1 MAIHLNTRRNKAIP
15 YLLSIGLVLI
25 TTLFGAFIKGKLEP
39 TNLVMFYLLVVV
51 VAAVEWGKGPAIVTS
66 ILGVL
71 CFDFFLVPPYL
82 TFNVAS
88 IHYLFTFIGL
98 LIVGLVVSTLASK
111 MREQTIQARQQEA
124 QTAALYRFS
133 DDLANADT
141 FNTALQ
147 AIRKNIGQVLNSDVA
162 IYLPIK
168 GSLELSSYDPGF
180 PLCESGQ
187 KMALQVF
194 ENGPAQRTTKG
205 PKLESIHFFPL
216 DTTQGILGVL
226 GISFRENKGSML
238 EEELIKALVNQAAM
252 AIQRAKLSEDSRQV
266 EVMRQTEKLQS
277 ALLHSISH
285 DLKTP
290 LVSIKG
296 ALTTLM
302 DNSNSFAA
310 VNKEEL
316 LDTAYEESERLNQLV
331 ENLLDITKME
341 AGALRIVK
349 KPCDL
354 RDLLGASL
362 DQLKEKIGL
371 RKIKIDIPQEFP
383 DITVDF
389 SFMMKVF
396 NNLIDNALRYSPPDS
411 LLIIKARES
420 QDVLTIEI
428 IDQGFGIPEADLR
441 RIFDKFYRAE
451 KPQQITGTGLG
462 LSICK
467 GIIEAHGGEIIAK
480 NNQGLGATFSIKL
493 LRITRN

>member
-1 MAIHLNTRRNKAIP
+1 MITKGNKIIP
-15 YLLSIGLVLI
+15 YLLSIGLVCI
-25 TTLFGAFIKGKLEP
+25 TTLFGVFIRGQLEP

-51 VAAVEWGKGPAIVTS
+51 VAAVEWGNGPAIVTS

-71 CFDFFLVPPYL
+71 CFDYFLVPPYL
-82 TFNVAS
+82 TFNIAS

-98 LIVGLVVSTLASK
+98 LIVGLVISTLASK
-111 MREQTIQARQQEA
+111 MREQTILARQQEA

-141 FNTALQ
+141 FNAALQ

-162 IYLPIK
+162 IYLSLK

-180 PLCESGQ
+180 PLQESGQ
-187 KMALQVF
+187 KMAAQIF
-194 ENGPAQRTTKG
+194 ENSQKSRAKDAT
-205 PKLESIHFFPL
+205 LENIRFFSL

-226 GISFRENKGSML
+226 GINFRENKRSML

-302 DNSNSFAA
+302 DSSANLA
-310 VNKEEL
+310 VITKEEL
-316 LDTAYEESERLNQLV
+316 LDTAYEESERLNRLV
-331 ENLLDITKME
+331 ENLLDMTKME
-341 AGALRIVK
+341 AGALRIIR

-354 RDLLGASL
+354 REILGAAL
-362 DQLKEKIGL
+362 DQLRGKIGS
-371 RKIKIDIPQEFP
+371 RKIKIDITKEFP

-396 NNLIDNALRYSPPDS
+396 NNLIDNALRYSPADS

-420 QDVLTIEI
+420 QEVVTIEV
-428 IDQGFGIPEADLR
+428 IDQGFGIPEADLK

-480 NNQGLGATFSIKL
+480 NNQGTGATFIIKL
-493 LRITRN
+493 PRMAGE